1 MKSKKKTAAGSLVAP
16 RDGKTNHIFGTVKVG
31 ERGQIVIPKEAREI
45 FGIEPGDM
53 LFVLGDEERGI
64 ALIKAELLQDF
75 ARTILEK
82 SGTTGK
88 PQG

>member
-1 MKSKKKTAAGSLVAP
+1 MKSVKKSPAGSIVAP

-45 FGIEPGDM
+45 FDIQPGDM

-75 ARTILEK
+75 ARKILEK
-82 SGTTGK
+82 SGRPGE
-88 PQG
+88 P